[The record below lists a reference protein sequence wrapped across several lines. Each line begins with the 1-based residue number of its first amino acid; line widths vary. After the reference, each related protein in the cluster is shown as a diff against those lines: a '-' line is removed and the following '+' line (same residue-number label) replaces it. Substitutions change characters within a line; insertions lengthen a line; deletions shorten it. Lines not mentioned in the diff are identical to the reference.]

1 MAVRRAL
8 TSAFALLLALGPAV
22 ALPLAASADDTVA
35 FTIEDPRITESS
47 GLAADPRAGGYW
59 TSNDSGDAGIAYRLD
74 PSGDVTGTLT
84 YRAQPVDVEAV
95 AMHDGRLYLADIGDN
110 AAERELVTV
119 YSFGDARANDQTVP
133 YRSWEFR
140 YPDGAHDAET
150 LLVDKTGR
158 MYVVTKGAQGGIYR
172 APKVPKRTLVNEL
185 DRVGDAPAAVTDGT
199 FLPDNDRIAL
209 LTLGTIQILD
219 RDGYRKV
226 AEVSIPAQ
234 EQAESLAVSLDGESL
249 LVGSEGQPSKVYA
262 VPIPEAGEGS
272 SASPDPTA
280 SPSSDSDAG
289 QPDPAEQAGST
300 GQGRARTLLALGLAG
315 LVAIVA
321 GSVVALVKRP

>member
-8 TSAFALLLALGPAV
+8 TSAFALLLALGLALG
-22 ALPLAASADDTVA
+22 LPLAASADDTVA

-47 GLAADPRAGGYW
+47 GLAADPRAEGYW
-59 TSNDSGDAGIAYRLD
+59 TSNDSGDDGIAYRLD
-74 PSGDVTGTLT
+74 PSGEVTGTLR
-84 YRAQPVDVEAV
+84 YRAEPVDVEAV
-95 AMHDGRLYLADIGDN
+95 AMHEGRLYLADIGDN
-110 AAERELVTV
+110 GAQRERVTV
-119 YSFGDARANDQTVP
+119 YSFGDARADDQTVP
-133 YRSWEFR
+133 YRAYEFR

-158 MYVVTKGAQGGIYR
+158 MYVVTKGVEGGIYR
-172 APKVPKRTLVNEL
+172 APKTPKRTTVNEL
-185 DRVGDAPAAVTDGT
+185 DRVGDAPAGVTDGT

-209 LTLGTIQILD
+209 LTLGTIQIID

-226 AEVSIPAQ
+226 SEVSVPAQ
-234 EQAESLAVSLDGESL
+234 EQAESLAVSLDGASL
-249 LVGSEGQPSKVYA
+249 LVGSEGQTSKVYA
-262 VPIPEAGEGS
+262 VPVPEAGEGP

-280 SPSSDSDAG
+280 TASSDSDAG
-289 QPDPAEQAGST
+289 EPDPADQAGST